1 MIDTVV
7 FAMMIAVALFIV
19 RTRNLK
25 RVIIALGVLS
35 SLAAF
40 CYLLYHAPD
49 VAVAEAVIGS
59 ALSVILYVV
68 AFKKH
73 HTFYVY
79 FTSTSKEHISDFK
92 LRSEMEDVVSKIM
105 NYCTQHELEAQCV
118 FTDEM
123 PEEIAKEH
131 VYDII
136 LQNAGGKVNIFGV
149 ATELHVQ
156 QIKEILLREVRH
168 DRMDFLTIE
177 DEEVVQ
183 I

>member
-1 MIDTVV
+1 MIDTIV
-7 FAMMIAVALFIV
+7 FAMMIIVALFIV

-35 SLAAF
+35 LLASF

-73 HTFYVY
+73 HTFYIF
-79 FTSTSKEHISDFK
+79 FTSNTKERKSDFK
-92 LRSEMEDVVSKIM
+92 LRSEMEDIVSKIM
-105 NYCTQHELEAQCV
+105 NYCTLNELEAQCV
-118 FTDEM
+118 FTSEQ

-131 VYDII
+131 VYDLI
-136 LQNAGGKVNIFGV
+136 LQNCGETVNMFGV
-149 ATELHVQ
+149 TTELHVQ
-156 QIKEILLREVRH
+156 RIQALLKHEIKSERIS
-168 DRMDFLTIE
+168 FLTL
-177 DEEVVQ
+177 DEKEEIQ
-183 I
+183 N